1 MEKYVLEQCKLNMAR
16 SLFTCHGSTTAHVI
30 VTRFSI
36 ITQSSVIDPVS
47 QNIFLVQIGI
57 DMSDESDRD
66 LCPEERKK
74 YLFFMMLL

>member
-1 MEKYVLEQCKLNMAR
+1 MAR
-16 SLFTCHGSTTAHVI
+16 SLFTCHGSRTAHVIVI

-66 LCPEERKK
+66 VCPEERKK
-74 YLFFMMLL
+74 YLSL